1 MAEVVTV
8 VLPVTPATIIDT
20 PITRLPVLTT
30 RRMLIQTSTGTY
42 KTYLPFA
49 PKEISYT
56 NWGINWAQVPRD
68 GRLPYLILESRTL
81 PVLNFTTTLA
91 NSRDQ
96 NNPVTDTLWNL
107 KVLSETTL
115 PIKLTYGGYFES
127 KYTWRITKFEFTSQ
141 ERHPT
146 TSEITKAEVSLEF
159 TVVQDVVLSTG
170 PVSGGVKP
178 PATPAKKPTTPT
190 KKAPKKKY
198 KTYTVKKGDT
208 LISIAIKLFKN
219 ASKWR
224 YLADTNKIK
233 NHKIKP
239 GQKLKY

>member
-1 MAEVVTV
+1 MADSVSI
-8 VLPVTPATIIDT
+8 VLPVTASSSSGTIST
-20 PITRLPVLTT
+20 QPV
-30 RRMLIQTSTGTY
+30 RPKKMIIQTTSGTY
-42 KTYLPFA
+42 KVEVPFA
-49 PKEISYT
+49 PKDISYD
-56 NWGINWAQVPRD
+56 NFGINWSQVNRD
-68 GRLPYLILESRTL
+68 GRTPLLIADSRSLPTIS
-81 PVLNFTTTLA
+81 FTTTLA
-91 NSRDQ
+91 YSRRPDLSVQ
-96 NNPVTDTLWNL
+96 GMLYNL

-127 KYTWRITKFEFTSQ
+127 RYLWRITKYSFSSVQ
-141 ERHPT
+141 RHPT
-146 TSEITKAEVSLEF
+146 NSAITEAEVDLEF
-159 TVVQDVVLSTG
+159 TIVQDVVLSTG
-170 PVSGGVKP
+170 PVTGGVKP
-178 PATPAKKPTTPT
+178 PVPKKPPAKKPT

-233 NHKIKP
+233 NHKIKV

>member
-1 MAEVVTV
+1 MAETVTI
-8 VLPVTPATIIDT
+8 VLPVNTTAIVDT
-20 PITRLPVLTT
+20 PITSLPVATKK
-30 RRMLIQTSTGTY
+30 MLIQTSTGTY

-68 GRLPYLILESRTL
+68 GRLPYLVMESRTL
-81 PVLNFTTTLA
+81 PVLSFNATLA
-91 NSRDQ
+91 NSRDLNASMQ
-96 NNPVTDTLWNL
+96 NTLWNL

-115 PIKLTYGGYFES
+115 PIKITYGGYFES
-127 KYTWRITKFEFTSQ
+127 NYTWRITKFEFSSVERNPVTSA
-141 ERHPT
+141 
-146 TSEITKAEVSLEF
+146 ITKAEIDLEF
-159 TVVQDVVLSTG
+159 TVIQDVVLSTG

-178 PATPAKKPTTPT
+178 PATPAKKPTAPT

-233 NHKIKP
+233 NHIIKP